1 MKKSLFAA
9 LPAPMLLM
17 LLLLLLISP
26 PAAHAQQA
34 PPPVPTLDIVHS
46 ADYELSYRIP
56 AAWRQVRQA
65 TDTTV
70 TLTYLSPDETMTLFI
85 VKLRGAA
92 GRFTP
97 AQALFQLTESFG
109 VPVNKQY
116 ATRYNRLDFLET
128 TGSGQRQGRTLRYDA
143 LAARHRGHVLLVYAL
158 ATPDAFMN
166 HEALLNQVLH
176 SFADYRPKT
185 GRR

>member
-1 MKKSLFAA
+1 MKKLLLAA
-9 LPAPMLLM
+9 LSLG
-17 LLLLLLISP
+17 LLLSTS
-26 PAAHAQQA
+26 PAARAQQTS
-34 PPPVPTLDIVHS
+34 PSTLDLVHS

-70 TLTYLSPDETMTLFI
+70 TLSYLSPDETMTLFI

-92 GRFTP
+92 DRLTP
-97 AQALFQLTESFG
+97 AQALYQLTESFG

-128 TGSGQRQGRTLRYDA
+128 TGSGQRQGQTLRYDA

-158 ATPDAFMN
+158 ATPDAFIN

-176 SFADYRPKT
+176 SFADYRPKPA
-185 GRR
+185 RR